1 MVFKRK
7 LVRKGRWVFTPRLG
21 CLVNMFS
28 FKNIDIKFFNIVVGD
43 ESASL
48 QAHWF
53 RSEGKIHL
61 SAWHPEVWNRKN
73 F

>member
-1 MVFKRK
+1 MAQKESDFLLKI
-7 LVRKGRWVFTPRLG
+7 LTLN
-21 CLVNMFS
+21 L
-28 FKNIDIKFFNIVVGD
+28 NIVVGD
-43 ESASL
+43 ESAFL

-61 SAWHPEVWNRKN
+61 SKWRPEVWNRKI

>member
-1 MVFKRK
+1 MATEELDFFLKI
-7 LVRKGRWVFTPRLG
+7 LTL
-21 CLVNMFS
+21 N
-28 FKNIDIKFFNIVVGD
+28 FNIVVGD
-43 ESASL
+43 KPASL

-61 SAWHPEVWNRKN
+61 STWRPEVWNRKI